1 PSQQALK
8 LAGIEPVTANHR
20 AVQEKHR
27 HVQRKPPLEEG
38 VGIYIHHLDGRQLHE
53 ASECLQLRKHYLA
66 EVAIAP
72 VDYGENGPEY
82 GDTFSGAAACARRD
96 RPESARARVAA
107 ARNPIPSPP

>member
-1 PSQQALK
+1 MLP
-8 LAGIEPVTANHR
+8 GIEPVTADLR
-20 AVQEKHR
+20 TVQEKHR
-27 HVQRKPPLEEG
+27 HVEREPPLEEG
-38 VGIYIHHLDGRQLHE
+38 VGIHIHHFEGRQLHD
-53 ASECLQLRKHYLA
+53 ASECLQLHKHYLA

-72 VDYGENGPEY
+72 VDYGENGPGN